1 MTEADVRRLN
11 EDLRSAV
18 QVDIR
23 GRKRS
28 DGTQWFRQAP
38 RSRGYHTFVW
48 PGPPALLKVGKDD
61 VNQEDWTKPI
71 EEVGEIHI
79 WTEPRGPSI
88 YWESSNDGPLKRSS

>member
-1 MTEADVRRLN
+1 MTLFEVRQLN
-11 EDLRSAV
+11 EDLRLAV

-23 GRKRS
+23 GRKRP

-48 PGPPALLKVGKDD
+48 PGTSALLKVGKDD
-61 VNQEDWTKPI
+61 VNQEDWAKPI

-79 WTEPRGPSI
+79 WVKRDGPSI
-88 YWESSNDGPLKRSS
+88 FWGRLNDGRLQRTN